1 MQVISETPT
10 AYYTDLMQVIQPRAY
25 YSDLMQVIQPK
36 AYYSD
41 LMQVIQPRA
50 YYSDLMQV
58 ISETPRAYYS
68 DLMQVIS
75 ETPRANYNIRYLEF
89 YYIKNM
95 ETAFGNA
102 NLKHFDI
109 LQIMT
114 QCETHL
120 EI

>member
-1 MQVISETPT
+1 MS
-10 AYYTDLMQVIQPRAY
+10 
-25 YSDLMQVIQPK
+25 
-36 AYYSD
+36 
-41 LMQVIQPRA
+41 
-50 YYSDLMQV
+50 
-58 ISETPRAYYS
+58 
-68 DLMQVIS
+68 
-75 ETPRANYNIRYLEF
+75 IRYLEF